1 LHTSATSKPS
11 TPDPAHRTL
20 VAVNLST
27 VRSLLFAPAAEERK
41 LRKALEAGAD
51 AVIADLE
58 DGTAPAE
65 KEAARAI
72 VEAVFAGEHAGC
84 ARIVRLNAADTQWF
98 MGDVGLVAGL
108 AVDFLMLPKATPQ
121 AVAALDSALS
131 SIRPGST
138 RPSVLAIVET
148 AVGLRA
154 AYETASTDHVTAL
167 VLGTHDLGAELRTT
181 ARPDGLEILYARSKV
196 VTDSAAAGLRSPFD
210 TVYLDIRDAGGL
222 EREAELARS
231 VGFGGKL
238 CIHPAQ
244 VETVNRIFT
253 TSEAELEWA
262 RRVLEAYHEALRDG
276 RGAVALDGKLV
287 DMPIVRQAERL
298 LGGEPRT

>member
-1 LHTSATSKPS
+1 MNIS
-11 TPDPAHRTL
+11 TL
-20 VAVNLST
+20 
-27 VRSLLFAPAAEERK
+27 RSLLFAPAAEERK
-41 LRKALEAGAD
+41 LRNALEAGAD

-72 VEAVFAGEHAGC
+72 VEAVFAEEDARC

-98 MGDVGLVAGL
+98 AGDLELVGRL

-121 AVAALDSALS
+121 AVAALDSAG
-131 SIRPGST
+131 P
-138 RPSVLAIVET
+138 PVLAIVET
-148 AVGLRA
+148 AMGLRV
-154 AYETASTDHVTAL
+154 AYETGSSDRVTAL

-210 TVYLDIRDAGGL
+210 TVYLDIRDAEGL

-231 VGFGGKL
+231 LGFGGKL

-262 RRVLEAYHEALRDG
+262 RRVLEAYHEALREG
-276 RGAVALDGKLV
+276 LGAVALDGKMV

-298 LGGEPRT
+298 LGDEPRS